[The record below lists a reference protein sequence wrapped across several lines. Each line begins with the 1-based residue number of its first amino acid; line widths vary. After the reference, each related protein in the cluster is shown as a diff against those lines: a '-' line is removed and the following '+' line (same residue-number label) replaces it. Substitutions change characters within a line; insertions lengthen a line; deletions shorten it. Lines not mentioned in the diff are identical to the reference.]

1 MPWPTEILA
10 WWRNA
15 FQVAAWVFAMLAAG
29 TGVAAWVMG
38 ARIESRRSGAETLLR
53 HETERLR
60 QRLLPRTVPAA
71 QRAQMVAVLSRT
83 KSDLRIQHPVDAE
96 AAVLADRLAEVI
108 AEAGWRVRKE
118 AVISF
123 NPVVGLGIDVKRPDQ
138 PPMAATMLQAALAPS
153 FGTVP
158 LRPDPQL
165 SDADVV
171 FVVGSRPVEQPA
183 SAR

>member
-10 WWRNA
+10 WWRNV
-15 FQVAAWVFAMLAAG
+15 FQVAAWVFAMLAAV
-29 TGVAAWVMG
+29 TGIAAWAMG
-38 ARIESRRSGAETLLR
+38 ARIEGRRSGAETLLR

-60 QRLLPRTVPAA
+60 QRLLPRAVPAA
-71 QRAQMVAVLSRT
+71 QRPQIVAVLSRT

-96 AAVLADRLAEVI
+96 AGVLADRLAEVI

-123 NPVVGLGIDVKRPDQ
+123 SPVVGLGIDVKHPERP
-138 PPMAATMLQAALAPS
+138 PTAATMLQTALAPS
-153 FGTVP
+153 FGAVP

-165 SDADVV
+165 GESDVV
-171 FVVGSRPVEQPA
+171 FVVGSRPVEQTP